1 MNNTFRSGMIF
12 TAIGSYSVLLIQFLI
27 NVILSRILSVEEFGI
42 VANAQVYLL
51 FFQLIVT
58 AGIGPAIIQKKDL
71 TEEDYGILFNYT
83 IIFSLLLSVLFGLL
97 GNFVAYSYHDEA
109 YKKLFWAM
117 SVVVMAEGINTVP
130 RAILNKTL
138 RFKALNIRV
147 CISSVFGAI
156 FGVYAAF
163 SGFGIYALV
172 ICTAVPPVIAF
183 FLNFSAVK
191 INYTLS
197 LNPKPLISI
206 YSFSK
211 NQFLFTF
218 FNYLSK
224 NADNL
229 LVGRFLGPT
238 SIANYQKS
246 YQLLSMPTTV
256 FLGVITPVLQP
267 ILSQHQ
273 DNVKVIQETF
283 FKIIRVL
290 SLLAFS
296 LTAFMMLNAKEII
309 FFLFESKWYGAVNPF
324 FILSFS
330 LWAQMLTAVTS
341 SIFMARNHSK
351 KLFIN
356 GIISF
361 CIMIPSIII
370 GVSFGKIIYV
380 AIFVCSAN
388 LINFLVSY
396 WLLMN
401 KALDGRLRD
410 ALKQLIKPAFIGVIV
425 AFILF
430 FSNPFL
436 NFSNLFITL
445 VSRGI
450 VWLLAVAV
458 CMYVSG
464 ELKVVKKLFN
474 D

>member
-1 MNNTFRSGMIF
+1 MNRTFRTGMIF
-12 TAIGSYSVLLIQFLI
+12 TAMGSYSVLLIQFLI
-27 NVILSRILSVEEFGI
+27 NIILSRILSVEEFGI

-71 TEEDYGILFNYT
+71 TEEDYGVLFNYT
-83 IIFSLLLSVLFGLL
+83 IIFSLLLSLIFGLL
-97 GNFVAYSYHDEA
+97 GNFVAFSYRDEA

-117 SVVVMAEGINTVP
+117 SIVVFSEGINTVP

-138 RFKALNIRV
+138 RFKALNLRV
-147 CISSVFGAI
+147 CISSVFGAV

-163 SGFGIYALV
+163 SGMGIYALV
-172 ICTAVPPVIAF
+172 ICSAVPPVIAF
-183 FLNFSAVK
+183 ILNFSAVK
-191 INYTLS
+191 LKYTLS
-197 LNPKPLISI
+197 LNPKPLKSI
-206 YSFSK
+206 FSFSK
-211 NQFLFTF
+211 NQFFFTF

-224 NADNL
+224 NSDNL

-309 FFLFESKWYGAVNPF
+309 FFLFGSKWYGAVDPF

-370 GVSFGKIIYV
+370 GVSFGEILYV
-380 AIFVCSAN
+380 AIFVCIAN
-388 LINFLVSY
+388 LVNFLISY

-401 KALDGRLRD
+401 KALDGRLID
-410 ALKQLIKPAFIGVIV
+410 ALKQLVMPAFIGVIV
-425 AFILF
+425 SIILYF
-430 FSNPFL
+430 TNPFL
-436 NFSNLFITL
+436 SFSNLFMTL
-445 VSRGI
+445 LFRGI
-450 VWLLAVAV
+450 FWLLAVTI

-464 ELKVVKKLFN
+464 EMKVLKKLLSE
-474 D
+474 

>member
-12 TAIGSYSVLLIQFLI
+12 TAIGSYSILLIQFLI

-71 TEEDYGILFNYT
+71 SEEDYGILFNYT
-83 IIFSLLLSVLFGLL
+83 ILFSLLLSVVFGLL
-97 GNFVAYSYHDEA
+97 GRFVAFSYQNDD
-109 YKKLFWAM
+109 YKNLFWAM
-117 SVVVMAEGINTVP
+117 SIVVFFEGINTVP
-130 RAILNKTL
+130 KSILNKTL
-138 RFKALNIRV
+138 RFKDLNLRV
-147 CISSVFGAI
+147 CISSAFGAI

-163 SGFGIYALV
+163 SGWGIYALV
-172 ICTAVPPVIAF
+172 ICSAVPSVIAF
-183 FLNFSAVK
+183 ILNISVVK
-191 INYTLS
+191 LKYTLS
-197 LNPKPLISI
+197 WNPKPLISI
-206 YSFSK
+206 YSFSR
-211 NQFLFTF
+211 NQFFFTF
-218 FNYLSK
+218 FNYLSR

-273 DNVKVIQETF
+273 DNVKIIQETF

-296 LTAFMMLNAKEII
+296 LTVFMMLNAKEII
-309 FFLFESKWYGAVNPF
+309 FFLFGSKWYGAVTPF

-330 LWAQMLTAVTS
+330 LWSQMLVAVTS
-341 SIFMARNHSK
+341 GIFMARNQSK
-351 KLFIN
+351 MLFIN

-370 GVSFGKIIYV
+370 GVGFGKIIYV
-380 AIFVCSAN
+380 AVFVCIAN
-388 LINFLVSY
+388 LINFLISY

-401 KALDGRLRD
+401 KALNGRLRD
-410 ALKQLIKPAFIGVIV
+410 ALKQLIKPAFIGAIV
-425 AFILF
+425 AIILF
-430 FSNPFL
+430 FTNPFL
-436 NFSNLFITL
+436 SFPNLFITL
-445 VSRGI
+445 LFRGI
-450 VWLLAVAV
+450 FWLLAVTI

-464 ELKVVKKLFN
+464 EMKVIKKLLSE
-474 D
+474 